1 MWKGRFLS
9 IIMLSED
16 TKILD
21 LNEHWKSNKA
31 PICLWLKE
39 QIDVKII
46 LESHPQRSGWIYTF

>member
-1 MWKGRFLS
+1 
-9 IIMLSED
+9 MLSED

-21 LNEHWKSNKA
+21 LNEHWKSNKT

>member
-21 LNEHWKSNKA
+21 LNEHWKSNKT